1 MVPTAIAVHGGCGV
15 MAKLALSEAEWA
27 AAREDLARAL
37 RAGWACIAGG
47 KSAVDRRWCIEVE
60 EAARPDR

>member
-1 MVPTAIAVHGGCGV
+1 

-47 KSAVDRRWCIEVE
+47 KSAVDAV
-60 EAARPDR
+60 EAAVVVLEDSPHFNAGLIARQQVS